1 MTPVTTDMP
10 ASRLFDEI
18 FSRWLGHVEQWK
30 LATLPPA
37 ELHQQAFEISH
48 QAMAEYSRRLTRE
61 LGAPFRLQIDAAVY
75 ALVALMDETIL
86 CSRDWPALALW
97 QACPLEYDLWQT
109 HSAGD
114 EIPQRISALLAERN
128 PAMRDLAALYLRCLT
143 LGFGTSRRN
152 FNAEAHQET
161 CQLLWHFAFQH
172 DPSAEEIPARLE
184 EDVLGQPLQLPPR
197 RRLPDNSRLHL
208 TAIVVLFALLLL
220 SQRLWLSIEDAIGI
234 NTLPDFQ
241 VTQYCQGETP

>member
-1 MTPVTTDMP
+1 MPAMTDMP

-18 FSRWLGHVEQWK
+18 FSRWLGQFEQWK
-30 LATLPPA
+30 IAPLTPT
-37 ELHQQAFEISH
+37 ELHQQAFSLSH

-61 LGAPFRLQIDAAVY
+61 LGAPFHVQIEAAVY
-75 ALVALMDETIL
+75 ALVALIDETIL
-86 CSRDWPALALW
+86 CCQDWPALSLW

-114 EIPQRISALLAERN
+114 ELPRRIETLLTERN

-143 LGFGTSRRN
+143 LGFGASRQ
-152 FNAEAHQET
+152 NAYAQDHQET
-161 CQLLWHFAFQH
+161 CQLLWRFAFQH
-172 DPSAEEIPARLE
+172 DPHPETLPERLE
-184 EDVLGQPLQLPPR
+184 AEALGQSLQLPPR

-220 SQRLWLSIEDAIGI
+220 SQRLWLSIEDAIGV
-234 NTLPDFQ
+234 NSLPDFP
-241 VTQYCQGETP
+241 VTQSCPGDDK

>member
-1 MTPVTTDMP
+1 MPAMTDMP

-18 FSRWLGHVEQWK
+18 FSRWLIQFERWK
-30 LATLPPA
+30 TATLAPA
-37 ELHQQAFEISH
+37 ELHQQAFDLSH

-86 CSRDWPALALW
+86 CCRDWPALSLW

-114 EIPQRISALLAERN
+114 ELPLRIQTLLTERN

-143 LGFGTSRRN
+143 LGFGVNRQN
-152 FNAEAHQET
+152 FSADGHRET
-161 CQLLWHFAFQH
+161 CRLLWQFAFQH
-172 DPSAEEIPARLE
+172 EPQPSEIPLRLE
-184 EDVLGQPLQLPPR
+184 EEVLGQPLQLPPR
-197 RRLPDNSRLHL
+197 RRLADNSRLHL
-208 TAIVVLFALLLL
+208 TAVVVLFALLLL
-220 SQRLWLSIEDAIGI
+220 SQRLWFSIEDAIGI

-241 VTQYCQGETP
+241 VMQYCQGDDK